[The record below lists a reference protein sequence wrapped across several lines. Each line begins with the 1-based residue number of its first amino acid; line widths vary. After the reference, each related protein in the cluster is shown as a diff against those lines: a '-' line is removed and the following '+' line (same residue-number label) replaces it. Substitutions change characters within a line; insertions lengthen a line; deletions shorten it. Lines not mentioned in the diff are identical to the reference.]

1 METKIQ
7 KWGNSLG
14 IRIPNALVK
23 SLSLKPN
30 DELEISEQDKKI
42 IIVKPEKMKI
52 SLEDRIKKYN
62 SKNIINDFSWD
73 EARGN
78 EIW

>member
-42 IIVKPEKMKI
+42 VIVKPDKTKI

-73 EARGN
+73 EAREN

>member
-42 IIVKPEKMKI
+42 VIVKPDKTKI